1 MGQGQSQYTGSSYG
15 ITSSILRFIIIK
27 LVVFDM
33 GICHCQEAVALWLR
47 YKVNKKKTK
56 INFFYLKQ
64 IILSQNILINFTSFS
79 LSSGRRG
86 VELRESG
93 TSLLSFKWG
102 SVIGLTAPLNTIC
115 NPTFPNTATYHK
127 YLCLEQLLCE
137 HACTCMCINITSKIT

>member
-15 ITSSILRFIIIK
+15 ITSSILRFIIVK

-47 YKVNKKKTK
+47 YKVNKKDK
-56 INFFYLKQ
+56 NHFFFHLKQ
-64 IILSQNILINFTSFS
+64 INLSQNILIKFTSFS
-79 LSSGRRG
+79 LSSGRSG

-102 SVIGLTAPLNTIC
+102 SVIGLTAPLSTIC

-127 YLCLEQLLCE
+127 YLL
-137 HACTCMCINITSKIT
+137 SKTVTL

>member
-15 ITSSILRFIIIK
+15 ITSSILRFIIVK

-127 YLCLEQLLCE
+127 YLCQKQLLCE
-137 HACTCMCINITSKIT
+137 QACTFTYA